1 LYKWPEDVEFLK
13 ENKSF
18 NGVVV
23 QGSKKKREGG
33 AVAP

>member
-1 LYKWPEDVEFLK
+1 MWPEDVEFLK

-23 QGSKKKREGG
+23 QGSKNKKKG
-33 AVAP
+33 VQ